1 MGKIEI
7 NKDSVFISGVEYVPK
22 GQQLLSPALK
32 VDGMEYVLVRTR
44 SGGVHVGYRNGKG
57 TGLDGCLKLYKSRN
71 LWYWSGAAAL
81 NQLAIDGVSKP
92 ESCKFTQEV
101 DWVELTEVLAIYS
114 VTQKAKDIIDSVK
127 VWKV

>member
-1 MGKIEI
+1 MNKIEI
-7 NKDSVFISGVEYVPK
+7 NTDSVFISGVEYVPK
-22 GQQLLSPALK
+22 GQQSLSPALK

-44 SGGVHVGYRNGKG
+44 SGGVHVGYRKPDVSYQQN
-57 TGLDGCLKLYKSRN
+57 DIRLYKSRN

-92 ESCKFTQEV
+92 EFCKFTQEV
-101 DWVELTEVLAIYS
+101 DWIELTEVLAIYS
-114 VTQKAKDIIDSVK
+114 VTQKAKDSIESVK